1 MIGYWNPCLHLCYE
15 NVVSGGK
22 KIAYFLYAQNGTV
35 IYGI

>member
-22 KIAYFLYAQNGTV
+22 KWPIFYMPKTV
-35 IYGI
+35 L